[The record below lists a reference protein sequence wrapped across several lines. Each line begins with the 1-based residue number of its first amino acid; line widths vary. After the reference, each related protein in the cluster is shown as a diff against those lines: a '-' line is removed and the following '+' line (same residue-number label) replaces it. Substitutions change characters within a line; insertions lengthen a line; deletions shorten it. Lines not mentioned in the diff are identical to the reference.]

1 MCNKLSGGYTIVTIQ
16 TGKKRIYRVNYDN
29 NNNNNFLFLQRKT
42 NEHYQ
47 SSDISRDSGM
57 STLASQIEMF
67 GKVGIIVSGLPV
79 FIKLVDTLTGMI

>member
-1 MCNKLSGGYTIVTIQ
+1 MCNKLSGGSTIVTIQ

-47 SSDISRDSGM
+47 HNKGHWKKIYDRYILHRITS
-57 STLASQIEMF
+57 
-67 GKVGIIVSGLPV
+67 
-79 FIKLVDTLTGMI
+79 